1 VNSLLQERDAEFK
14 PKIEAIKGGLTGLSL
29 DINFNVSGKKAKGLQ
44 CIQAWWGSG
53 STLGQGVGK
62 TGYPGEVESVT
73 KARGMQLTKGM
84 ALYSPDRD
92 LYLGGAPRAN
102 SMYAVHG

>member
-1 VNSLLQERDAEFK
+1 
-14 PKIEAIKGGLTGLSL
+14 
-29 DINFNVSGKKAKGLQ
+29 
-44 CIQAWWGSG
+44 
-53 STLGQGVGK
+53 
-62 TGYPGEVESVT
+62 
-73 KARGMQLTKGM
+73 MQLTKGM